1 MNNSYFKLQYDISS
15 LLLSVGAGTN
25 LLGYSYLKEGIIVI
39 MKKQGHIKSFIK
51 DIYEEIAIQNN
62 SSVSR
67 VEKAIRTVIKSIWDS
82 DRLYILNEFFDVKD
96 VFTQQDRPSNNQLM
110 LVIANRLLQDYSFT
124 LDGRCIER

>member
-1 MNNSYFKLQYDISS
+1 MNNSYFKLQYAIST
-15 LLLSVGAGTN
+15 LLLSIGAGTN
-25 LLGYSYLKEGIIVI
+25 LLGYSYFKEGIIVI

-124 LDGRCIER
+124 ADGKCIER

>member
-1 MNNSYFKLQYDISS
+1 MNHSYFKLQYDISS